1 MSRTIYDID
10 QAGTVI
16 CTYTDSDSEKESL
29 KTVGQASVFSITTL
43 YIPMTILRLVI
54 NYSERSMP

>member
-16 CTYTDSDSEKESL
+16 CTYTDTDSEKQAL
-29 KTVGQASVFSITTL
+29 KTVSQSSCIPAMASHDCL
-43 YIPMTILRLVI
+43 
-54 NYSERSMP
+54 

>member
-16 CTYTDSDSEKESL
+16 CTYTDSDSDKESL
-29 KTVGQASVFSITTL
+29 KTVSV
-43 YIPMTILRLVI
+43 
-54 NYSERSMP
+54 